1 MTTSLIP
8 DREPLP
14 GDPDPWRDYG
24 ALATVLLIAARLISF
39 LGMPQVLFNLYGL
52 LRYPKL

>member
-52 LRYPKL
+52 LRYP